1 MPKIP
6 LEESGKIAQYVDSFR
21 ESFVNGTYDVIRDGV
36 PHQVEVR
43 YLPGIAEVFD
53 SLERLLKELKGEST
67 DGFTEVSP
75 TSIPCLKRVMLTI
88 RRHQASRIEQGKAD
102 ARNPDVLRML
112 DEHLKPFDD
121 FLRHEWMQKVA
132 PMIMPRLTDYLSV
145 QQIVGSL
152 QSKGRLQQRDEDDLR
167 QRQYDD
173 KFGILQSPNQ
183 FYDDLIFYRQI
194 CSVRGAGVI
203 VAFIDIDDFKKIN
216 ELLGAEARV
225 DRLVLPRFMEA
236 IEAHIFTH
244 GRAYRYGGDEYV
256 LLLPNM
262 DVGSGGFFLEQLR
275 RKLADMSYPGT
286 TARTTVS
293 IGFVLVDSD
302 SFLTEWDALE
312 RANRAKTYA
321 KTEGRKNCIVT
332 YHGPLFDENELY
344 VVGA

>member
-6 LEESGKIAQYVDSFR
+6 LDQARKLTQYVDFFKY
-21 ESFVNGTYDVIRDGV
+21 SFVNGTYDVIRNGV
-36 PHQVEVR
+36 PHQVDVR
-43 YLPGIAEVFD
+43 YLSGITEVFD
-53 SLERLLKELKGEST
+53 SLELLLKELKGET
-67 DGFTEVSP
+67 ADGVTELSP
-75 TSIPCLKRVMLTI
+75 ASIPCLKRVMLTI
-88 RRHQASRIEQGKAD
+88 RRHEATKVEQGKAD

-121 FLRHEWMQKVA
+121 FLRHEWIQKVA

-145 QQIVGSL
+145 QQIVEAL
-152 QSKGRLQQRDEDDLR
+152 QNKGRLQERGEDDFS
-167 QRQYDD
+167 QRKYDD

-183 FYDDLIFYRQI
+183 FHDDLIFYRQI
-194 CSVRGAGVI
+194 CAVRGAGVI

-262 DVGSGGFFLEQLR
+262 DAGLGGFFLEQLR
-275 RKLADMSYPGT
+275 RRLADMSYPET

-293 IGFVLVDSD
+293 IGFVL
-302 SFLTEWDALE
+302 
-312 RANRAKTYA
+312 NRT
-321 KTEGRKNCIVT
+321 
-332 YHGPLFDENELY
+332 L
-344 VVGA
+344 